1 MNERVLVKLG
11 GSILT
16 DKAGNCA
23 INHDR
28 LAAIAQAIAAW
39 REDEVILVHG
49 AGSCGHPE
57 AKQHHLDIG
66 LDQNN
71 KQGIYVTH
79 HAVRTL
85 NDAVVSALRASG
97 AEAIGIHPLDACVAN
112 NGRIISFECGAV
124 ELLVQHGII
133 PVLHGDVG
141 MDRSRGAC
149 IISGDQL
156 VRYLP
161 QVMQI
166 DRIGLATDVP
176 GVLDG
181 SGSVVPRIDRASA
194 CALDIGTSG
203 NTDVTGGMRG
213 KIEELLAL
221 ADSGIVSHIF
231 HVSRLSDFLAGRE
244 HGGTVVCPPPQD

>member
-1 MNERVLVKLG
+1 MKERVLVKLG
-11 GSILT
+11 GSIIT
-16 DKAGNCA
+16 DKSGTCE
-23 INHDR
+23 ISHDR
-28 LAAIAQAIAAW
+28 LSAIAQAICA
-39 REDEVILVHG
+39 RNENGLILVHG

-57 AKQHHLDIG
+57 AKRHHLDIG
-66 LDQNN
+66 LDQHN
-71 KQGIYVTH
+71 KEGIYVTH

-85 NDAVVSALRASG
+85 NDAVVSALRAGG

-166 DRIGLATDVP
+166 DRIGLATDVM

-181 SGSVVPRIDRASA
+181 NMAVVPRIDRASA
-194 CALDIGTSG
+194 CALNIGTSG
-203 NTDVTGGMRG
+203 NTDVTGGMKG

-221 ADSGIVSHIF
+221 ADNGIASHIF
-231 HVSRLSDFLAGRE
+231 HVSRLGDFLAARD
-244 HGGTVVCPPPQD
+244 HGGTVVCPSDQD

>member
-1 MNERVLVKLG
+1 MKERVLVKLG

-16 DKAGNCA
+16 DKSGTCE
-23 INHDR
+23 INRDS
-28 LAAIAQAIAAW
+28 LAAIAKDISAW
-39 REDEVILVHG
+39 KENEVILVHG

-57 AKQHHLDIG
+57 AKHHHLDIG

-79 HAVRTL
+79 HAVRIL
-85 NDAVVSALRASG
+85 NDAVVSALRAHG

-156 VRYLP
+156 VSYLP

-166 DRIGLATDVP
+166 DRIGLATDVS

-181 SGSVVPRIDRASA
+181 QNAVVPWIDRTSVRE
-194 CALDIGTSG
+194 LDIGTSG

-221 ADSGIVSHIF
+221 ADRGIASHIF
-231 HVSRLSDFLAGRE
+231 HVSRLGDFLAERD
-244 HGGTVVCPPPQD
+244 HGGTTVRPSRQD

>member
-1 MNERVLVKLG
+1 MKERVLVKLG
-11 GSILT
+11 GSIIT
-16 DKAGNCA
+16 DKSGDCE
-23 INHDR
+23 INHER
-28 LAAIAQAIAAW
+28 LSGIARAICA
-39 REDEVILVHG
+39 RNGNDLILVHG

-57 AKQHHLDIG
+57 AKRHHLDIG
-66 LDQNN
+66 LDQHN

-79 HAVRTL
+79 HAVRAL
-85 NDAVVSALRASG
+85 NDAVVSALRAHG

-161 QVMQI
+161 QVLQI
-166 DRIGLATDVP
+166 HRIGLATDVP

-181 SGSVVPRIDRASA
+181 DNSVVRRIDRATA
-194 CALDIGTSG
+194 CELNIGMSG
-203 NTDVTGGMRG
+203 NTDVTGGMKG

-221 ADSGIVSHIF
+221 AESGIVSHIF
-231 HVSRLSDFLAGRE
+231 HVSRLADFLAGRD
-244 HGGTVVCPPPQD
+244 HGGTRVCPTGQD